1 MSIESVMPS
10 NHLILIIWLDYETI
24 IGQVGGKPGLKWKP
38 DHRGQQSFVRES
50 TLHVGAGPYCSPFT
64 VCQGQGDAVRFIC
77 YIMPLRVCV
86 CARTRMSTCVCTH
99 YSILA
104 VNYFISKMRET
115 HCVLHIPSVLQG

>member
-1 MSIESVMPS
+1 MTPWTAARQTSLSITNSQSLLEPMSIESVMPS

-64 VCQGQGDAVRFIC
+64 VCQGQGDVVRFIC
-77 YIMPLRVCV
+77 YIMPLRVCAH
-86 CARTRMSTCVCTH
+86 AR
-99 YSILA
+99 A
-104 VNYFISKMRET
+104 
-115 HCVLHIPSVLQG
+115 